1 VRAITEKRLLLSGWC
16 CCCGFV
22 VVYTPS
28 NYTNSSL
35 GLWPGVT
42 LSARSD
48 RPWKVGER
56 LVKAFSPTSSATK
69 VKFK

>member
-1 VRAITEKRLLLSGWC
+1 VVGVVVVVLLLCIHPAITPTAVWACGPLGW
-16 CCCGFV
+16 
-22 VVYTPS
+22 
-28 NYTNSSL
+28 

-69 VKFK
+69 VKFKMTR